1 MQHNTIFKPLVGTH
15 QSVAYT
21 ASAGTSTAVGSQ
33 TYAVRVVSTS
43 DAYIYMDAAG
53 TAASSSIGWYLP
65 SLKPE
70 VFKVNPG
77 WKISAVQVSA
87 GGSLD
92 IVEVE

>member
-21 ASAGTSTAVGSQ
+21 ASAGTSNAVGSQ
-33 TYAVRVVSTS
+33 AYAVRVMATS

-53 TAASSSIGWYLP
+53 TAATSSIGWYLP
-65 SLKPE
+65 ASKPE
-70 VFKVNPG
+70 VFKINPG